1 MLFPESQ
8 SCNRRAWQVATDET
22 MMKIVAE
29 LWRGIGSLSHDN
41 KARDTCTPP
50 FELILSAGC
59 TETCPT
65 SRGELTAKKN
75 WPQQFWWLDNYR
87 ITTPY

>member
-1 MLFPESQ
+1 MARALRMLFPESH
-8 SCNRRAWQVATDET
+8 SCHRRAWQVAIDET

-59 TETCPT
+59 TETQVV
-65 SRGELTAKKN
+65 SRASISGSNDHVQRVAVN
-75 WPQQFWWLDNYR
+75 
-87 ITTPY
+87 